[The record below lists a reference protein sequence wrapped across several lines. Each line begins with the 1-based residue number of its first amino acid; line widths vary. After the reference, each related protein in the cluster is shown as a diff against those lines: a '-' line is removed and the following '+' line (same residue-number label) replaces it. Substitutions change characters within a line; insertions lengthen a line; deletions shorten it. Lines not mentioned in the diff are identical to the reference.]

1 MNDRINLRLLLAVLS
16 FAFAVCLA
24 GNTQAQNLLVEFGSF
39 ESVETGFP
47 EGELETQEAKRAFGF
62 LAIKKRIK
70 KRLIAEGASEQDA
83 EDVAANVADSV
94 CVDGCPGGCEI
105 KQNPSGWLWR
115 RKANPDHWYPGK
127 VVGETAGEIK
137 DLFFFGINFAVWSA
151 ILFFVGVP
159 LVIIIVIALIFYAFF
174 RRK

>member
-1 MNDRINLRLLLAVLS
+1 MNDRINLRLLLPVL
-16 FAFAVCLA
+16 AFACAICLA
-24 GNTQAQNLLVEFGSF
+24 NNAQAQELLVEFGSF
-39 ESVETGFP
+39 ENVETGFP
-47 EGELETQEAKRAFGF
+47 DGELETQEAKRAFGF
-62 LAIKKRIK
+62 IAIKKRIK

-83 EDVAANVADSV
+83 EDVASNVADSV

-127 VVGETAGEIK
+127 AIGEAAVEAK
-137 DLFFFGINFAVWSA
+137 DLVFFGINFAVWSA
-151 ILFFVGVP
+151 ILFFVGGP
-159 LVIIIVIALIFYAFF
+159 LVVVIAIAMIIYAFF

>member
-1 MNDRINLRLLLAVLS
+1 MNDRINLRLLFAVLS

-39 ESVETGFP
+39 ENIETGFP
-47 EGELETQEAKRAFGF
+47 DGELETQEAKRAFGF

-83 EDVAANVADSV
+83 EDVASNVADSV

-127 VVGETAGEIK
+127 AIGEAAVEAK
-137 DLFFFGINFAVWSA
+137 DWIFFGFGLFVWSIIIGVVLFVAA
-151 ILFFVGVP
+151 IVFVGY
-159 LVIIIVIALIFYAFF
+159 LLF
-174 RRK
+174 RPKA